1 MVKLRILLLLLFCS
15 INAQIAL
22 PTFQAFY
29 TPPSSPET
37 LTFNN
42 SPTTNSWGHSFTEND
57 ISWTLT
63 NGASVYTEQ
72 SYIADELDGD
82 YLINF
87 NSRIGDIRRSD
98 GAEFALTSVVIQGD
112 DRAGSTTTVQFRA
125 YKNGTMVQDETR
137 TLSNSE
143 WVNQSFNWSDI
154 DQFTWDPTNPTTS
167 NVALDNLIYIP

>member
-1 MVKLRILLLLLFCS
+1 MV
-15 INAQIAL
+15 Q
-22 PTFQAFY
+22 
-29 TPPSSPET
+29 
-37 LTFNN
+37 
-42 SPTTNSWGHSFTEND
+42 
-57 ISWTLT
+57 
-63 NGASVYTEQ
+63 VYITVQ

-98 GAEFALTSVVIQGD
+98 GAEFALISVVIQGD